1 MPTRCSAASSFAA
14 ILENRKVV
22 TWGDPLEGGDS
33 SLTCVD
39 FCECRQCLVHVL
51 FRQDE
56 SCLSDATLQ
65 CTPRGARLPPASTD
79 VFVVTSTA
87 VDEPELKTLVG
98 EYVETGGRNHGKP
111 VFCRRPPSEEDEEI
125 YLYFWDSRDGP
136 DFAGWW
142 LGQSVGAS
150 LVWSRCEADEMLP
163 PSSGWRIPW
172 DGTVNEHL
180 QVTRRAART
189 ATKEEVK
196 EDLSFM
202 LQGEEELEQA
212 PSEEQQEQLLVAR
225 DQVALVEVEATEVL
239 ETATA
244 MLEGDVPADVA
255 KTVVESVQAQ
265 LDSLLEVHQSL
276 AADIVEARRHSREIL
291 PELSKL
297 RLEYTRMQSPEEDE
311 QAMQLRVDLSKA
323 ARALEN
329 AEEKLQSLLTAEKA
343 GTENAPELAAEAD
356 RAMKSA
362 RSLTARQVAAARKF
376 APGIRTSAAAEYSK
390 LQKKLQRLEAELKP
404 HLAPKPPPIDPAALA
419 ELAGHL
425 DFCRQLEQVET
436 GIQDANSALDG
447 GDFAPE
453 VLKNLE
459 NDLLARLR
467 SPNPKTFRPPQTE
480 DALCKPGAG
489 APKAVAEL
497 RSRTVACKTGLD
509 AVGTRLRDVREDLR
523 CHKMM
528 RTAVE
533 RVESAED
540 QLEVASSSRM
550 TFEGSMF
557 AMTAEEASEAGARC
571 RQEADKCKTKVQ
583 QAASFLRARLGGM
596 DQELGQSEAWI
607 LLQDTNAPVAEV
619 ELLVQKAL
627 DASAPLACRC
637 KLQQLREECRRAEA
651 PMRQKLRQLY
661 TQTGRD
667 VQELNDVFACFVRQY
682 PELRDKLIDSISD
695 WETAEGK
702 TFLHNGIALGDLWQ
716 NWRLMQRSRASH
728 GDLSIMSVLL
738 HILAVTE
745 EHLPSSPSGKSNDSP
760 TPKSK
765 TGNKQEGTTLTR
777 ASSEAAIRRS
787 PSPKRRGVKRQ
798 KSATDL
804 TVRLP
809 PIRKEAALMSHG
821 VTSTTAVLIRD
832 ELSKEFPGPNMPHTL
847 IFDFPSVMDLT
858 DFVLERSAR

>member
-1 MPTRCSAASSFAA
+1 MAP
-14 ILENRKVV
+14 K
-22 TWGDPLEGGDS
+22 
-33 SLTCVD
+33 
-39 FCECRQCLVHVL
+39 
-51 FRQDE
+51 
-56 SCLSDATLQ
+56 
-65 CTPRGARLPPASTD
+65 PPPD

-196 EDLSFM
+196 E
-202 LQGEEELEQA
+202 EEELEQA

-297 RLEYTRMQSPEEDE
+297 TPRMRSVQSSLAQVLGHAKVLVLQQPKLEPTSPEEDE

-419 ELAGHL
+419 ELAG
-425 DFCRQLEQVET
+425 QLEQVET
-436 GIQDANSALDG
+436 GIQEANSALDV

-467 SPNPKTFRPPQTE
+467 SLAAIKKSQ

-596 DQELGQSEAWI
+596 DQVPEKSREATGKELKQLVVRLQLVPEKLETILQELGQSEAWI

-627 DASAPLACRC
+627 DASAPLVAAYEDG
-637 KLQQLREECRRAEA
+637 KAEPEGLREA
-651 PMRQKLRQLY
+651 
-661 TQTGRD
+661 TQQMLD
-667 VQELNDVFACFVRQY
+667 
-682 PELRDKLIDSISD
+682 
-695 WETAEGK
+695 
-702 TFLHNGIALGDLWQ
+702 
-716 NWRLMQRSRASH
+716 
-728 GDLSIMSVLL
+728 
-738 HILAVTE
+738 TE
-745 EHLPSSPSGKSNDSP
+745 
-760 TPKSK
+760 
-765 TGNKQEGTTLTR
+765 
-777 ASSEAAIRRS
+777 
-787 PSPKRRGVKRQ
+787 
-798 KSATDL
+798 
-804 TVRLP
+804 
-809 PIRKEAALMSHG
+809 KEAALSMAAARRL
-821 VTSTTAVLIRD
+821 VA
-832 ELSKEFPGPNMPHTL
+832 SKERDALQRQKEIPAFAKGLRELQERLQRAQQKLAEQRTRAL
-847 IFDFPSVMDLT
+847 QGERLWQAQL
-858 DFVLERSAR
+858 VLEQLVERMQPVEAEVEQVELLCTPVGDEGIPSEEQQADAEAAISAAEQSVRDVEEALTFARGQQGGTASNPEAEEALLQLEVRIQNCRGRLFDVRCNSPLVAKSEAPPVAKRRRT